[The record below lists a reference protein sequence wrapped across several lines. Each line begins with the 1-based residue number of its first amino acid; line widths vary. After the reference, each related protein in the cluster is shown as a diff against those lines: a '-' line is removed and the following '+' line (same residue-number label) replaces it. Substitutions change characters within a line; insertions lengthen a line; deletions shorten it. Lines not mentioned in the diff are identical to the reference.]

1 MIGKAEVTPGNG
13 QPGGKP
19 PGLAAAPAGAQAQ
32 SPASAASGDREARR
46 ARRRWLAEQG
56 QPGRRLFLAAG
67 VADAAATAGT
77 ILLSWYA
84 AALIVATVG
93 AATGTAGRGLVGDA
107 VGVVA
112 GGLLRAV
119 ALLAADRL
127 AAAGAQRVEAS
138 VRDTVLDA
146 LVLGDPAGEQ
156 VSAGVAVAA
165 VSEQIPRLGDLY
177 RGYQRRAIA
186 ACVAPVII
194 LAVTFPVNW
203 VVGVLLVAATPIVP
217 ANMAVTG
224 MGAEAVSRR
233 QMEQVALLSGQ
244 VLERLQTMGTLRSL
258 GAIGQQRRL
267 VERAAS
273 ELAQRTV
280 AVLRVAFLASS
291 ALEWVST
298 FAIGMVAMYVGA
310 TLLGYV
316 LVPGLPSH
324 IAARDGVFVL
334 LLAPAYFSPLRR
346 FAAAYHQ
353 RQEAAAAADI
363 LEPLTRHA
371 TGTAAAA
378 RAHDAVPASSASVP
392 ARSASVP
399 ARSASV
405 SAASAPAAV
414 AVPSAPLTAAVTVT
428 EAASRRAPDVTL
440 RDVTVRFPGRPLP
453 ALGGVSLFVPPRSVV
468 GVAGPSGSGK
478 STLLKVAG
486 GWLTASDGQALIGGR
501 PAGEHRALLIGQ
513 HPYLFSGTLAD
524 NVSLGRPGISRDQI
538 WAAIEAAQLADLAAR
553 LPDGLDTILGE
564 RGWGISGGEAQRLA
578 LARAFASDAPFVL
591 VDEPTAHLD
600 AATEAALIEPL
611 TRLLQGRTALV
622 ATHSDAILAVTD
634 RVITLDGGQV
644 NG

>member
-1 MIGKAEVTPGNG
+1 MIGEAEVAPGGG
-13 QPGGKP
+13 QPGGEP
-19 PGLAAAPAGAQAQ
+19 SGPAAGAPVAQAPA
-32 SPASAASGDREARR
+32 PASAAGQDRQARQ
-46 ARRRWLAEQG
+46 ARRRWLARQG
-56 QPGRRLFLAAG
+56 RPGRRFFLAAG
-67 VADAAATAGT
+67 AADAAATAGT
-77 ILLSWYA
+77 VLLSWYA

-93 AATGTAGRGLVGDA
+93 GATGRGLAADA
-107 VGVVA
+107 VGMIA
-112 GGLLRAV
+112 GGLLRA
-119 ALLAADRL
+119 AGALAADRL

-138 VRDTVLDA
+138 VRDTILDA

-156 VSAGVAVAA
+156 VSPGVAVAA
-165 VSEQIPRLGDLY
+165 VSEQIPRLGDLF

-186 ACVAPVII
+186 ACAAPAVI
-194 LAVTFPVNW
+194 LAAAFPASW

-233 QMEQVALLSGQ
+233 QMEQVALLSSQ
-244 VLERLQTMGTLRSL
+244 VLERLQAMGTLRAL

-273 ELAQRTV
+273 ELARRTV

-316 LVPGLPSH
+316 HVPLLPSH
-324 IAARDGVFVL
+324 LGARDGVFVL
-334 LLAPAYFSPLRR
+334 LLAPAYFAPLRR
-346 FAAAYHQ
+346 FAASYHQ
-353 RQEAAAAADI
+353 RQEAVAAADI
-363 LEPLTRHA
+363 LEPLSRRA
-371 TGTAAAA
+371 TGTAAGA
-378 RAHDAVPASSASVP
+378 RAHDAVPA
-392 ARSASVP
+392 
-399 ARSASV
+399 
-405 SAASAPAAV
+405 PAAP
-414 AVPSAPLTAAVTVT
+414 VPSAPLAAGAAGAGTA
-428 EAASRRAPDVTL
+428 SLRAPDVTL
-440 RDVTVRFPGRPLP
+440 RDVTVRFPGRPQP
-453 ALGGVSLFVPPRSVV
+453 ALRGVSLFVPPRSVV
-468 GVAGPSGSGK
+468 AVTGPSGSGK

-501 PAGEHRALLIGQ
+501 PADELRALLIGQ
-513 HPYLFSGTLAD
+513 HPYLFSGSLAS
-524 NVSLGRPGISRDQI
+524 NVSLGRPGISRDRI

-600 AATEAALIEPL
+600 AATEAALVEPL
-611 TRLLQGRTALV
+611 ARLLESRTALV
-622 ATHSDAILAVTD
+622 ATHSDAILAIAD

-644 NG
+644 RG